1 MTRLLQSAYL
11 FKTFNGME
19 LDGISALG
27 TSRTYHDGDQIFSK
41 GEAATAVYFIKYGS
55 VRIQQSMSNGDAVD
69 IAILSTGSHFGEM
82 SFVDGE
88 VRSATAVA
96 LEHTELI
103 EVPYERLKTFLAEH
117 PAASLKFYQELS
129 HYLCAR
135 LRVTTSDLSF
145 AREKNLFHL

>member
-1 MTRLLQSAYL
+1 MTRLLQNAYL

-19 LDGISALG
+19 LDGVSALG
-27 TSRTYHDGDQIFSK
+27 VSRTYHDGDQIFAR
-41 GEAATAVYFIKYGS
+41 GEAATAMYFIKYGS
-55 VRIQQSMSNGDAVD
+55 VRVQQTMSNGDAVD

-88 VRSATAVA
+88 ARSAAVMV

-103 EVPYERLKTFLAEH
+103 EVSYERLRVFMEEH
-117 PAASLKFYQELS
+117 PAAALKFYHELA
-129 HYLCAR
+129 HFLCAR
-135 LRVTTSDLSF
+135 LRVTTGDLSF